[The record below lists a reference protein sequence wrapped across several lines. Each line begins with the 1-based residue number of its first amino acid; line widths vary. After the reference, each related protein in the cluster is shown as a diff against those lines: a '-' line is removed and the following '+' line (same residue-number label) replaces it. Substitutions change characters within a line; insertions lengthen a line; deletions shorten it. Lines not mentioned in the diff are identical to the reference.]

1 MKQSWFSFVKLG
13 SLAGVVAAVIN
24 AALFFVGSYTGAIP
38 SNLIIP
44 NAGQPLTIVP
54 VLVSSFLP
62 AVVAGLL
69 LDLLNRFT
77 KRPLR
82 IFTII
87 VLAILAFSF
96 ISPFSIPGI
105 PITMIVILKLMH
117 MVVVGAVLLAFN
129 RFVNRE
135 G

>member
-1 MKQSWFSFVKLG
+1 MKQPLFSFIKLG

-69 LDLLNRFT
+69 LALLNRFT

-87 VLAILAFSF
+87 ALAILAFSF
-96 ISPFSIPGI
+96 ISPFSIPGV
-105 PITMIVILKLMH
+105 PIAMIVILELMH

-129 RFVNRE
+129 RFADR